1 VANLRYPPNIEAILE
16 GEYEFMSAPPEERY
30 LYSGHT
36 VGASAQFHRLDNVE
50 NLNHRIPALGASVLP
65 VTGGL
70 ATAHVTDYSYVV
82 DHPRHRTLLSVRRV
96 DSSAEGREYG
106 DRFETEVGAE
116 VESIRVVEKL
126 HVDFIKFHML
136 STLEKGKAEPTVST
150 RGNEI
155 EGMRLGRVKVKL
167 VLDEEPLGF
176 SGSKEQLAAFY
187 KDKKEDYR
195 LEHSWRFGTPKDT
208 DKLSAPCG
216 MYTYS
221 LVREIKL
228 QGTEVEKHGITV
240 EGYSIKWKGFGRIV
254 LGEVVLRGNSRQ
266 VTLVRLAMGSSAG
279 GPGSMGCGQTNGQL
293 GSS

>member
-1 VANLRYPPNIEAILE
+1 MNAA
-16 GEYEFMSAPPEERY
+16 PEERY

-36 VGASAQFHRLDNVE
+36 VGASAQFHRLDDVG

-70 ATAHVTDYSYVV
+70 ATAHAADFSYVV
-82 DHPRHRTLLSVRRV
+82 DQPRHRTLLSVQRV
-96 DSSAEGREYG
+96 DSSAEGREYP

-116 VESIRVVEKL
+116 VESIHVVEKL
-126 HVDFIKFHML
+126 HVDFVKFHML
-136 STLEKGKAEPTVST
+136 STLKKGQAEPTVST

-167 VLDEEPLGF
+167 VLDEEPLAF
-176 SGSKEQLAAFY
+176 SGSKAQLAAFY
-187 KDKKEDYR
+187 KNKKPDYR
-195 LEHSWRFGTPKDT
+195 LSQSGRFRTPPDT
-208 DKLSAPCG
+208 DELASARG
-216 MYTYS
+216 IYTYS

-228 QGTEVEKHGITV
+228 EGPEEEQQSMTI
-240 EGYSIKWKGFGRIV
+240 EGYSIRWDGFGRIV

-266 VTLVRLAMGSSAG
+266 VTLVRLDMGSSAG

>member
-1 VANLRYPPNIEAILE
+1 
-16 GEYEFMSAPPEERY
+16 MSVEPEQRY
-30 LYSGHT
+30 LYSGHA
-36 VGASAQFHRLDNVE
+36 VGASAQFHRLDDVE
-50 NLNHRIPALGASVLP
+50 HLNHRIPALGASVLP

-70 ATAHVTDYSYVV
+70 ATAHAADYSYVV
-82 DHPRHRTLLSVRRV
+82 DQPRHRTLLSVRRV
-96 DSSAEGREYG
+96 DSSAEGREYA

-116 VESIRVVEKL
+116 VESIHVVEKL
-126 HVDFIKFHML
+126 HVDYIKFHML
-136 STLEKGKAEPTVST
+136 STLKKGQAEPTVST

-167 VLDEEPLGF
+167 VLDEEPLGA
-176 SGSKEQLAAFY
+176 SGSKAQLAAFY
-187 KDKKEDYR
+187 KSKKPAYR
-195 LEHSWRFGTPKDT
+195 LAHSGRFRTPPDT
-208 DKLSAPCG
+208 DELACPHG
-216 MYTYS
+216 IYTYS

-228 QGTEVEKHGITV
+228 EGPEEEQHSMKV
-240 EGYSIKWKGFGRIV
+240 EGYSIRWEGFGRIV

>member
-1 VANLRYPPNIEAILE
+1 MSLE
-16 GEYEFMSAPPEERY
+16 PEQRY

-36 VGASAQFHRLDNVE
+36 VGASAQFHRLDDVE

-70 ATAHVTDYSYVV
+70 STAHAENYSYIV
-82 DHPRHRTLLSVRRV
+82 DHPRHITLLSARRV
-96 DSSAEGREYG
+96 DSSAEGREFG

-126 HVDFIKFHML
+126 HVDFIKYHML
-136 STLEKGKAEPTVST
+136 STLTKGAPEPMVST

-155 EGMRLGRVKVKL
+155 EGMRLGRVKVKV
-167 VLDEEPLGF
+167 VLDEEPLHA
-176 SGSKEQLAAFY
+176 SGSKAQLAAFY
-187 KDKKEDYR
+187 KNQTADYR
-195 LEHSWRFGTPKDT
+195 QHQAWRFNTPPDT
-208 DKLSAPCG
+208 EILASPHG
-216 MYTYS
+216 VHTYS
-221 LVREIKL
+221 LVREITL
-228 QGTEVEKHGITV
+228 EGPEVEKHSMSV
-240 EGYSIKWKGFGRIV
+240 EGYSIRWVGFGRIFF
-254 LGEVVLRGNSRQ
+254 GEVVLRGNSRQ

>member
-1 VANLRYPPNIEAILE
+1 MNGA
-16 GEYEFMSAPPEERY
+16 PEERY

-36 VGASAQFHRLDNVE
+36 VGASAQFHRLDDVE
-50 NLNHRIPALGASVLP
+50 NLDHRIPALGASVLP

-70 ATAHVTDYSYVV
+70 AIAHVADYSYVV

-96 DSSAEGREYG
+96 DSSAEGRELR

-136 STLEKGKAEPTVST
+136 STLHKGKAEPTVST

-167 VLDEEPLGF
+167 VLDEEPLHS
-176 SGSKEQLAAFY
+176 SGSKAQLAAFY
-187 KDKKEDYR
+187 KKQTADYR
-195 LEHSWRFGTPKDT
+195 LEHAWRFGTPADT
-208 DKLSAPCG
+208 EHLASPYG
-216 MYTYS
+216 IHTYS

-228 QGTEVEKHGITV
+228 EGPEKEKQSISV
-240 EGYSIKWKGFGRIV
+240 EGYTIRWKGFGRIV
-254 LGEVVLRGNSRQ
+254 LGEVVVRGNTRQ

>member
-1 VANLRYPPNIEAILE
+1 MNAA
-16 GEYEFMSAPPEERY
+16 PEERY

-36 VGASAQFHRLDNVE
+36 VGASAQFHRLDDVE

-70 ATAHVTDYSYVV
+70 AVAHAADYSYVV
-82 DHPRHRTLLSVRRV
+82 DQPRHRTLLSVRRV
-96 DSSAEGREYG
+96 DSSAEGREHA

-116 VESIRVVEKL
+116 VESIHVVEKL
-126 HVDFIKFHML
+126 HVDFVKLHML
-136 STLEKGKAEPTVST
+136 SSLKKGQTEPTVST

-167 VLDEEPLGF
+167 VLDEEPF
-176 SGSKEQLAAFY
+176 HSSGSKAQLAGFY
-187 KDKKEDYR
+187 KKQTDDYR
-195 LEHSWRFGTPKDT
+195 REHAWRFGTPVDT
-208 DKLSAPCG
+208 DRQLASPYG
-216 MYTYS
+216 IHTYS
-221 LVREIKL
+221 LVRDVTLE
-228 QGTEVEKHGITV
+228 GPEDEKQSMAV
-240 EGYSIKWKGFGRIV
+240 EGYTIRWKGFGRIV

>member
-1 VANLRYPPNIEAILE
+1 
-16 GEYEFMSAPPEERY
+16 
-30 LYSGHT
+30 
-36 VGASAQFHRLDNVE
+36 LDDVE

-70 ATAHVTDYSYVV
+70 STAHVANYSYVV
-82 DHPRHRTLLSVRRV
+82 DHPRHITLLSARRV
-96 DSSAEGREYG
+96 DSSAEGREFG

-126 HVDFIKFHML
+126 HVDFIKYHML
-136 STLEKGKAEPTVST
+136 STLAKGAAEPMVST

-167 VLDEEPLGF
+167 VLDEEPLHS
-176 SGSKEQLAAFY
+176 SGSKAQLAAFY
-187 KDKKEDYR
+187 KNQTADYR
-195 LEHSWRFGTPKDT
+195 CQQAWRFGTPPET
-208 DKLSAPCG
+208 DILASPHG
-216 MYTYS
+216 IYTYS
-221 LVREIKL
+221 LLREIKL
-228 QGTEVEKHGITV
+228 EGPEVEKHSISV
-240 EGYSIKWKGFGRIV
+240 EGYTIRWKGFGRIF

-279 GPGSMGCGQTNGQL
+279 GPGSMGCGQTNGQV

>member
-1 VANLRYPPNIEAILE
+1 MSLE
-16 GEYEFMSAPPEERY
+16 PEQRY

-36 VGASAQFHRLDNVE
+36 VGASAQFHRLDDVE

-70 ATAHVTDYSYVV
+70 STAHAENYSYIV
-82 DHPRHRTLLSVRRV
+82 DHPRRITLLSVRRV
-96 DSSAEGREYG
+96 DSSAEGREFR

-126 HVDFIKFHML
+126 HVDFIKYHML
-136 STLEKGKAEPTVST
+136 STLTIGAAEPVVST

-155 EGMRLGRVKVKL
+155 EGMRLGRVKVKV
-167 VLDEEPLGF
+167 VLDEEPLHA
-176 SGSKEQLAAFY
+176 SGSKAQLAAFY
-187 KDKKEDYR
+187 KNQTADYR
-195 LEHSWRFGTPKDT
+195 EQQAWRFNTQPGTEILASPNGIHT
-208 DKLSAPCG
+208 F
-216 MYTYS
+216 S

-228 QGTEVEKHGITV
+228 EGPEVEKQSMSV
-240 EGYSIKWKGFGRIV
+240 EGYTIRWEGFGRLYI
-254 LGEVVLRGNSRQ
+254 GEVVLRGNSRQ

-279 GPGSMGCGQTNGQL
+279 GPGSMGCGQTNGQV

>member
-1 VANLRYPPNIEAILE
+1 MNAA
-16 GEYEFMSAPPEERY
+16 PEERY

-36 VGASAQFHRLDNVE
+36 VGASAQFHRLDDVE
-50 NLNHRIPALGASVLP
+50 NLNHRVPALGASVLP

-70 ATAHVTDYSYVV
+70 AIAHAADYSYVV
-82 DHPRHRTLLSVRRV
+82 EHPRHITLLSVRRV
-96 DSSAEGREYG
+96 DSSAEGREAG

-126 HVDFIKFHML
+126 HVEFIKFHML
-136 STLEKGKAEPTVST
+136 SVLQKGKAEPTVST

-155 EGMRLGRVKVKL
+155 EGMRLGRVRVKL
-167 VLDEEPLGF
+167 VLDEDPLHS
-176 SGSKEQLAAFY
+176 SGSKAQLAAFY
-187 KDKKEDYR
+187 KKQTADYR
-195 LEHSWRFGTPKDT
+195 REQAWRFGTPADT
-208 DKLSAPCG
+208 EQLASPHG
-216 MYTYS
+216 IYTYS

-228 QGTEVEKHGITV
+228 EGPEHEKQSMSV
-240 EGYSIKWKGFGRIV
+240 EGYTIRWEGFGRIV
-254 LGEVVLRGNSRQ
+254 LGEVVLRGNTRQ